1 MTKLYR
7 PIIVKKEIDDEH
19 FYYVDGVFT
28 PAVTAILQET
38 LPMPLALK
46 NWIGEIGNEKAQ
58 EKLEMAGERGSAIH
72 KACELLCTGK
82 EVSLVDPIEYKPNKS
97 YKFTE
102 RDKKTL
108 IGFINW
114 FAEYQPKPLK
124 DLHPELV
131 VASKRGY
138 AGTVDFPCIIGKYP
152 YVIDFKT
159 SKGIYDS
166 FKLQLVGY
174 RNAIWEM
181 FHIRCKMGIL
191 HLNPNTKRGYSFYD
205 DDEME
210 IKDKR
215 VEIRDFLAVLR
226 LCKVLN
232 GGKIQQPPEVDVYPP
247 VIKLE
252 RS

>member
-1 MTKLYR
+1 MEKMYR
-7 PIIVKKEIDDEH
+7 PVIVKKEVDDTH

-28 PAVTAILQET
+28 PGVTTILQET

-46 NWIGEIGNEKAQ
+46 NWIGDIGNERAQ
-58 EKLEMAGERGSAIH
+58 MKLEKAGDRGTAIH
-72 KACELLCTGK
+72 DACRRLIQGEEINLEK
-82 EVSLVDPIEYKPNKS
+82 DFPDRP
-97 YKFTE
+97 
-102 RDKKTL
+102 DKKAL
-108 IGFINW
+108 VSFVNW

-138 AGTVDFPCIIGKYP
+138 AGTADFPCKIGKYP

-159 SKGIYDS
+159 SRAVYDS
-166 FKLQLVGY
+166 HKIQLVAY

-191 HLNPNTKRGYSFYD
+191 HLNSNTKKGYSFYD
-205 DDEME
+205 DDKMV

-215 VEIRDFLAVLR
+215 VETRDFLAVFR
-226 LCKVLN
+226 LYKVLN
-232 GGKIQQPPEVDVYPP
+232 GGKIPQPPEVDAYPP